1 MKAIPQFVVE
11 YFLLGKTRPDNVER
25 LAQDGGIVTDVWV
38 AFGMKPDVAHRLL
51 LAPTQGTTAIEL
63 GACLHE
69 SLTEY
74 RRQHKQ
80 SAAKEPPSVSPMEG
94 YVAATIYLDEL
105 LRVVMPLTS
114 WWHDMNL
121 LELRAAASQDL
132 VPRLR
137 EQVMYVLG
145 HRKPERL
152 RRSSPSRTVQDLAR
166 QRVIEAAPVA
176 ALIGLFT
183 AARLDPKIID
193 AVAKL
198 DPRKLDG
205 DASAFERWV
214 VDNAGAVTDAAIAEV
229 SRLLE
234 PAVVAL
240 SDQTTRKRTGVRMT
254 APAAPAFTLA
264 PPVLIHRA
272 FLNRRATLAVADGSR
287 AIKADAANLL
297 FRLSCK
303 DVTWAIIDSG
313 IDAGHSAF
321 VDHAAP
327 ATAGVKPSRVRK
339 TYDFTQIERIRSFDM
354 TLDLDNSPGRTQYIA
369 ALVAQLDGAPG
380 RVPSPSYR
388 ELARKNLEVIARQLD
403 EQVVPDWSLIEPI
416 IRIPADQAGHLSS
429 DHGTH
434 VAGILGADWREATAA
449 ANVVADEVMAGV
461 CPDINLIDFRVI
473 HDTSLD
479 ASEAAVLAALEFIK
493 YLNDKA
499 GLRKP
504 VIHGANISLSIP
516 HEVKNYGCGATP
528 ICVAADRLS
537 DSGVVVVAA
546 AGNRGWNE
554 QESGFGTFVFCSI
567 TDPGNAH
574 KVITVGSTHRD
585 QPHTYGVSFFSSRG
599 PTGDGRI
606 KPDLLAPGEKIL
618 APLPGDIDG
627 RKNGTSMAAP
637 FVSGAAAMLLARYPE
652 LAGDSARIK
661 SILCETATDL
671 GREHYFQGHGLV
683 DVLRALQSV

>member
-1 MKAIPQFVVE
+1 MKPIPQFVVE

-25 LAQDGGIVTDVWV
+25 LAQDGGIVTDVWI
-38 AFGMKPDVAHRLL
+38 AFGLKPDKSHRLL

-63 GACLHE
+63 GAALHE
-69 SLTEY
+69 GLTAY
-74 RRQHKQ
+74 RRQHGQ
-80 SAAKEPPSVSPMEG
+80 SELKELPSVSPMEG

-121 LELRAAASQDL
+121 LELRADDSPDL

-137 EQVMYVLG
+137 EQVRYVLG
-145 HRKPERL
+145 HKPPERS
-152 RRSSPSRTVQDLAR
+152 RRSPTTRTASDLVR

-176 ALIGLFT
+176 ALVGLFT
-183 AARLDPKIID
+183 AARLDPDIID

-205 DASAFERWV
+205 DSSAFERWV
-214 VDNAGAVTDAAIAEV
+214 SDNANTVTDAAVAEV
-229 SRLLE
+229 SRILE

-240 SDQTTRKRTGVRMT
+240 GDQSKRKRTGVRMT
-254 APAAPAFTLA
+254 APAAPTFTPA
-264 PPVLIHRA
+264 PPALIHRA
-272 FLNRRATLAVADGSR
+272 FRNRRATLAVAEGAR
-287 AIKADAANLL
+287 AIKADAAKLL

-303 DVTWAIIDSG
+303 EVTWAIIDSG

-321 VDHAAP
+321 IDHAAP
-327 ATAGVKPSRVRK
+327 ATLGVKPSRVRK

-354 TLDLDNSPGRTQYIA
+354 TLDPDKSPGRTQYIA
-369 ALVAQLDGAPG
+369 NLVSQLDSAPG
-380 RVPSPSYR
+380 RVPSPQYR
-388 ELARKNLEVIARQLD
+388 QLASENLEVIARQLD

-416 IRIPADQAGHLSS
+416 IRVPANQAGVLSS

-434 VAGILGADWREATAA
+434 VAGILGADWREATST
-449 ANVVADEVMAGV
+449 ANAIDDEVMAGV

-473 HDTSLD
+473 NDTSVD
-479 ASEAAVLAALEFIK
+479 ASEAAVLAALEFIRF
-493 YLNDKA
+493 LNDKA
-499 GLRKP
+499 GLRRP

-516 HEVKNYGCGATP
+516 HDVRNYGCGATP

-537 DSGVVVVAA
+537 DSGVVVVTA

-585 QPHTYGVSFFSSRG
+585 EPHTYGVSFFSSRG

-618 APLPGDIDG
+618 APLPGDVDG

-661 SILCETATDL
+661 TILCETATDL